1 MPLPRIAIVGRPN
14 AGKSSL
20 LNLIAGS
27 KVSIVDPTPGVTRD
41 RVSAIVDL
49 APPVN
54 TQQARTVEFIDTGG
68 FGVYTAEG
76 ARFDEIGEDL
86 AKLTASIEYQ
96 IAEAVKTADLVLLA
110 IDTQA
115 GITPQDEEIARLLRE
130 GRYAGESGKRRRRE
144 IGPAGGEDPGSRGQ
158 EVAKAGRGPAIQIV
172 ATKVDG
178 PKWESHALEFSGL
191 GFGEP
196 LMVSSKNNYLRRE
209 FLERLWELVGEV
221 EQERGPEAEASEGLG
236 VTDLKVAIVG
246 KRNAGKSTMVNT
258 LAGEPRMIVSEI
270 AGTTRDA
277 VDVRMELDGKSLI
290 VIDTAGLRKK
300 KSFQNQI
307 EWYALDRLERSID
320 RADVVLVLIDATTD
334 VSQVDQQLA
343 MMVQKAF
350 KPAII
355 VVNKW
360 DLVEGQRGPTGR
372 PVTTADFEKYMRREL
387 KGLDFAPIAFTSGLE
402 NLNVG
407 ETIDLAHD
415 LHQQAGQRVTTGKL
429 NRLLRQVIEE
439 RPPPNKLGTRPKVF
453 FVAQTG
459 VRPVTIVL
467 VVNRP
472 ELFAP
477 NYQRFLV
484 NRLREMLPFP
494 EVPIRL
500 VVRERRRDQDDV
512 ADRARL
518 HETGAEAGPM
528 VDDFDESAERL
539 LSDDESAVVEEF
551 GEAEDAAQYFD
562 DEE

>member
-1 MPLPRIAIVGRPN
+1 M
-14 AGKSSL
+14 GKSSL
-20 LNLIAGS
+20 LNLIAGT

-41 RVSAIVDL
+41 RVTAIVDL
-49 APPVN
+49 LPPVN
-54 TQQARTVEFIDTGG
+54 TQQARSVEFIDTGG

-76 ARFDEIGEDL
+76 SRFDEIGEDL

-96 IAEAVKTADLVLLA
+96 IAEAVKTADLVLFA

-115 GITPQDEEIARLLRE
+115 GITPQDSEIARLLRE
-130 GRYAGESGKRRRRE
+130 GKYAGEGGKKRRRE
-144 IGPAGGEDPGSRGQ
+144 EDPERRSEDAQRSPPP
-158 EVAKAGRGPAIQIV
+158 VQIV

-178 PKWESHALEFSGL
+178 PKWEAHAHEFAGL

-196 LMVSSKNNYLRRE
+196 MMVSSKNNYLRRE
-209 FLERLWELVGEV
+209 FLDRLWELAGDAEKKVGGEP
-221 EQERGPEAEASEGLG
+221 GPSVVADIKL
-236 VTDLKVAIVG
+236 AIVG

-277 VDVRMELDGKSLI
+277 VDVRLELEGKSLI

-307 EWYALDRLERSID
+307 EWYALDRLERSIE

-350 KPAII
+350 KPAIV

-360 DLVEGQRGPTGR
+360 DLVDGKRGPNGKT
-372 PVTTADFEKYMRREL
+372 VTTADFEKYIRREL

-407 ETIDLAHD
+407 ETIELAHD
-415 LHQQAGQRVTTGKL
+415 LHEQAGRRVTTGKL
-429 NRLLRQVIEE
+429 NRLLREVIES

-453 FVAQTG
+453 YVAQTG

-472 ELFAP
+472 QLFAP

-500 VVRERRRDQDDV
+500 VVRERRRDNDEI
-512 ADRARL
+512 AERSRL
-518 HETGAEAGPM
+518 HETGVAEGSF
-528 VDDFDESAERL
+528 VDEFDESAENL
-539 LSDDESAVVEEF
+539 LSDEESAVVDDF
-551 GEAEDAAQYFD
+551 GDSDDVAADFFD
-562 DEE
+562 DEN

>member
-14 AGKSSL
+14 VGKSSL

-41 RVSAIVDL
+41 RVTAIVDL
-49 APPVN
+49 LPPDN
-54 TQQARTVEFIDTGG
+54 RDKARTVELIDTGG

-76 ARFDEIGEDL
+76 GRFDEIGEDL
-86 AKLTASIEYQ
+86 GKLTASIEYQ
-96 IAEAVKTADLVLLA
+96 IAEAVRSADLVLFA
-110 IDTQA
+110 IDAQA
-115 GITPQDEEIARLLRE
+115 GITPQDSEIARLLRE
-130 GRYAGESGKRRRRE
+130 GKYAGEGGKARRHE
-144 IGPAGGEDPGSRGQ
+144 GTEGEKTPYHKPPP
-158 EVAKAGRGPAIQIV
+158 VQIV

-178 PKWESHALEFSGL
+178 PKWETHALEFSGL
-191 GFGEP
+191 GFGEA

-209 FLERLWELVGEV
+209 FLDRLWELAGQVGP
-221 EQERGPEAEASEGLG
+221 GPSVPEEPAVVADIKL
-236 VTDLKVAIVG
+236 AIVG

-277 VDVRMELDGKSLI
+277 VDVRLELDGKSLI

-307 EWYALDRLERSID
+307 EWYALDRLERSIE

-350 KPAII
+350 KPAVI

-360 DLVEGQRGPTGR
+360 DLVDGKRGPNGKI
-372 PVTTADFEKYMRREL
+372 VTTIDFEKYIRKEL
-387 KGLDFAPIAFTSGLE
+387 RGLDFAPIAFTSGLE
-402 NLNVG
+402 NLNVK

-415 LHQQAGQRVTTGKL
+415 LHEQAGRRVTTGKL
-429 NRLLRQVIEE
+429 NRWLREVIES
-439 RPPPNKLGTRPKVF
+439 RPPPNKLGTRPKVY

-477 NYQRFLV
+477 NYQRFLL
-484 NRLREMLPFP
+484 NRLRETLPFP

-500 VVRERRRDQDDV
+500 VVRERRRDRDDV
-512 ADRARL
+512 LERAGRRM
-518 HETGAEAGPM
+518 HDTGEKDLGPL
-528 VDDFDESAERL
+528 VDEFDESAEAL
-539 LSDDESAVVEEF
+539 LSDEESAVVEEF
-551 GEAEDAAQYFD
+551 GDLEGAEDAGEFFD
-562 DEE
+562 DEP

>member
-1 MPLPRIAIVGRPN
+1 M
-14 AGKSSL
+14 GKSSL
-20 LNLIAGS
+20 LNLIAGT

-41 RVSAIVDL
+41 RVTAIVDL
-49 APPVN
+49 LPPVN
-54 TQQARTVEFIDTGG
+54 TQQARSVEFIDTGG

-76 ARFDEIGEDL
+76 SRFDEIGEDL

-96 IAEAVKTADLVLLA
+96 IAEAVKTADLVLFA

-115 GITPQDEEIARLLRE
+115 GITPQDSEIARLLRE
-130 GRYAGESGKRRRRE
+130 GKYAGEGGKKRRRE
-144 IGPAGGEDPGSRGQ
+144 EDPERRSEDAQRSPPP
-158 EVAKAGRGPAIQIV
+158 VQIV

-178 PKWESHALEFSGL
+178 PKWEAHAHEFAGL

-196 LMVSSKNNYLRRE
+196 MMVSSKNNYLRRE
-209 FLERLWELVGEV
+209 FLDRLWELAGDAEKKVGGEP
-221 EQERGPEAEASEGLG
+221 GPSVVADIKL
-236 VTDLKVAIVG
+236 AIVG

-277 VDVRMELDGKSLI
+277 VDVRLELEGKSLI

-307 EWYALDRLERSID
+307 EWYALDRLERSIE

-350 KPAII
+350 KPAIV

-360 DLVEGQRGPTGR
+360 DLVDGKRGPNGKT
-372 PVTTADFEKYMRREL
+372 VTTTDFEKYIRREL

-407 ETIDLAHD
+407 ETIELAHD
-415 LHQQAGQRVTTGKL
+415 LHEQAGRRVTTGKL
-429 NRLLRQVIEE
+429 NRLLREVIES

-453 FVAQTG
+453 YVAQTG

-472 ELFAP
+472 QLFAP

-500 VVRERRRDQDDV
+500 VVRERRRDNDEI
-512 ADRARL
+512 AERSRL
-518 HETGAEAGPM
+518 HETGVAEGSF
-528 VDDFDESAERL
+528 VDEFDESAENL
-539 LSDDESAVVEEF
+539 LSDEESAVVDDF
-551 GEAEDAAQYFD
+551 GDSDDVAADFFD
-562 DEE
+562 DEN